1 MKTPDTPSAKS
12 AKSALSLP
20 QPVNADIADN
30 AGELSVKIE
39 EARAAALTLT
49 DKLCELFMVLGSSG
63 DDPKSHR
70 AMRHYFRAVSLYL
83 SIERNL
89 EGLP

>member
-1 MKTPDTPSAKS
+1 MRAREILSAKS

-30 AGELSVKIE
+30 AGELSAKVE

-49 DKLCELFMVLGSSG
+49 DKTCEVFMALCSSG
-63 DDPKSHR
+63 DKAKSYR
-70 AMRHYFRAVSLYL
+70 AMRHYFRAVDLYL